1 MSAFEILA
9 SDLKLSFR
17 SFRRSPGFTVTAV
30 AALAL
35 GIGAN
40 TAIFPVVDTVLL
52 KPLPF
57 PNADRIVILMNSSP
71 QGSGPAASVPKYN
84 VWRSQTQALQDVAAY
99 DTGGPGL
106 NLSVGDRPE
115 QIKGIHVS
123 HEFFQLFGAQTQL
136 GRTFT
141 PEEDRPGGGNV
152 AVLSNG
158 IWQRRFG
165 SDPAV
170 VGRVMALGG
179 EAVTVVGVLDRK
191 FAFDPQPDVYLPFQ
205 ADPNSTNQGHYF
217 RAAARL
223 KPGVTLTAG
232 KAAMDLAA
240 QEFRRRFPDAIGP
253 RNSFTV
259 EPMQQLMVRDARA
272 ALYILLGA
280 VGCVL
285 LIACANVASLL
296 LARAASRSRDI
307 AIRCAIGAGRGRI
320 IRELL
325 TESVLLS
332 MMGGVAGLAIGAL
345 GVRAL
350 LAVNPGNIPRIGEDG
365 SGVTLD
371 WRVLGFT
378 LLLSLA
384 TGVLFGLAPAIHAS
398 RADLNMALKAA
409 ASRAGS
415 GLGQAKARG
424 ALVVV
429 EMALAIVLLA
439 GAGLLIRTFSALHSV
454 APGFDPRNV
463 LTMETALT
471 GSKYDRTSVIADM
484 TREALHRME
493 AIPGLEAAAATSYL
507 PLDGGL
513 GLGFIIEGRPLTN
526 GPAHGGAAWNYVTSH
541 FFNVFRIPVIRGR
554 VFTDR
559 DDAAAPPV
567 VVINQAMARQ
577 YWKSEDPIGQRLII
591 GSGMGPD
598 FAQAPREI
606 VGIVADARDAGLN
619 NDPQPATFVPL
630 SQVRDSYMKLN
641 NRFMPLSWVARTR
654 VEPYSL
660 LPAIQRAFQQT
671 ADLPVAHVRTMDRIV
686 IQSSARDEF
695 NTLVL
700 GIFAFTAIL
709 LASIGLYGLM
719 AYSVEQ
725 RTLEFGIRL
734 ALGASYPQVRNM
746 VVRQAMTLAAAGVVI
761 GLAAAYGLT
770 RLMASLLFQVKPNDP
785 AVFAS
790 VAAILAVV
798 ALLASYLPA
807 KRALRVDPV
816 VALRYQ

>member
-1 MSAFEILA
+1 MSALEILA
-9 SDLKLSFR
+9 SDLKHSFR
-17 SFRRSPGFTVTAV
+17 TFRRSPGFTVTAV

-40 TAIFPVVDTVLL
+40 TAIFSVVDTVLL

-71 QGSGPAASVPKYN
+71 QGNGPAASVPKYN

-106 NLSVGDRPE
+106 NLSIGDRPE

-223 KPGVTLTAG
+223 KPGVTLSAA

-253 RNSFTV
+253 RNGFTV
-259 EPMQQLMVRDARA
+259 EPMQQLMVRDVRT

-320 IRELL
+320 VRELL

-332 MMGGVAGLAIGAL
+332 MMGGVAGLLIGAI

-371 WRVLGFT
+371 WAVLGFT

-424 ALVVV
+424 SLVVV
-429 EMALAIVLLA
+429 EVALAIVLLA

-454 APGFDPRNV
+454 VPGFDPRNV

-471 GSKYDRTSVIADM
+471 GSKYDRTSVISDM
-484 TREALHRME
+484 TREALDRME

-513 GLGFIIEGRPLTN
+513 GLGFIIQGRPLTN

-554 VFTDR
+554 IFTDR
-559 DDAAAPPV
+559 DDAASPPV
-567 VVINQAMARQ
+567 VVINQAMAKQ
-577 YWKSEDPIGQRLII
+577 FWKNEDPIGQRLII
-591 GSGMGPD
+591 GSGMGLD

-660 LPAIQRAFQQT
+660 LPALQRAFQQT

-686 IQSSARDEF
+686 IQSTARDEF

-746 VVRQAMTLAAAGVVI
+746 VVRQAMTLAAVGIVI

-790 VAAILAVV
+790 VAAILTVV

>member
-1 MSAFEILA
+1 VGILA
-9 SDLKLSFR
+9 SDLKHAFR
-17 SFRRSPGFTVTAV
+17 TFRKSPGFTATAV
-30 AALAL
+30 AAIAL
-35 GIGAN
+35 GIGCN
-40 TAIFPVVDTVLL
+40 TAIFSVVDAVLL

-57 PNADRIVILMNSSP
+57 PNADRIVVLMNSSP
-71 QGSGPAASVPKYN
+71 QGNGPAASVPKYN
-84 VWRSQTQALQDVAAY
+84 VWRQQTQVLEDVAAY

-106 NLSVGDRPE
+106 NLSGGDHPE

-123 HEFFQLFGAQTQL
+123 QEFFRLFGAQTAI

-141 PEEDRPGGGNV
+141 PEEDRPRGGNV

-158 IWQRRFG
+158 VWQRRFG
-165 SDPAV
+165 SDPSI
-170 VGRVMALGG
+170 VGRAIALGG
-179 EAVTVVGVLDRK
+179 ESVTVIGVLDRK

-217 RAAARL
+217 RVAARL
-223 KPGVTLTAG
+223 KSGVTVGAA
-232 KAAMDLAA
+232 KAAMNVAA
-240 QEFRRRFPDAIGP
+240 EQFRRRYPDAIGP

-259 EPMQQLMVRDARA
+259 EPMQELTVRNVRT

-285 LIACANVASLL
+285 LIACANVANLL
-296 LARAASRSRDI
+296 LARAAGRSHDI
-307 AIRCAIGAGRGRI
+307 AIRLAIGAGRGRI

-332 MMGGVAGLAIGAL
+332 FIGGAAGLAIGAL

-350 LAVNPGNIPRIGEDG
+350 LAINPGNLPRIGEDG
-365 SGVTLD
+365 SGVGLNWT
-371 WRVLGFT
+371 VLAFT

-384 TGVLFGLAPAIHAS
+384 TGVLFGLVPAIQAS
-398 RADLNMALKAA
+398 RADLNLAIKES
-409 ASRAGS
+409 ASRSGS

-424 ALVVV
+424 VLVVV

-439 GAGLLIRTFSALHSV
+439 GAGLLIRTFSALHQV
-454 APGFDPRNV
+454 APGFDPHGV
-463 LTMETALT
+463 LTMDTALT
-471 GSKYDRTSVIADM
+471 GSKYDQTAVISEM
-484 TREALHRME
+484 TRQALDRME
-493 AIPGLEAAAATSYL
+493 AIPGVEAAAATSYL
-507 PLDGGL
+507 PLQGGL
-513 GLGFIIEGRPLTN
+513 GLGFIIQGRPLTN
-526 GPAHGGAAWNYVTSH
+526 GPAHGGAGWNYVTAH
-541 FFNVFRIPVIRGR
+541 FFNVFHIPVVRGR
-554 VFTDR
+554 VFTER

-567 VVINQAMARQ
+567 VVINQAMAKQ
-577 YWKSEDPIGQRLII
+577 FWKNEDPIGQRLII

-606 VGIVADARDAGLN
+606 IGIVADARDAGLN
-619 NDPQPATFVPL
+619 NDPQPTTFVPL

-654 VEPYSL
+654 GEPFSF

-671 ADLPVAHVRTMDRIV
+671 ADLPVAHVKTMDRIV
-686 IQSSARDEF
+686 IQSTASDEF

-700 GIFAFTAIL
+700 GIFAGAAIL

-719 AYSVEQ
+719 AYSVQQ

-734 ALGASYPQVRNM
+734 ALGASFPQVRNM
-746 VVRQAMTLAAAGVVI
+746 VVRQAMMLAAAGIVL

-790 VAAILAVV
+790 VAAILTAV

-807 KRALRVDPV
+807 RRALRVDPV
-816 VALRYQ
+816 VALRHQ